1 MPAPSLPYQDGLR
14 VPMHC
19 SISVNGHGDTPPI
32 WPREAHSF
40 SSHVPPGFEHR
51 AAGSTLNTHPAK
63 PRNAKVARLTSGGQE
78 GRLALIGGAGMTK
91 ETFPWASWRE
101 QGSMPERE
109 A

>member
-40 SSHVPPGFEHR
+40 SSHVPPGFE
-51 AAGSTLNTHPAK
+51 
-63 PRNAKVARLTSGGQE
+63 Q